1 MVYTSTNLIDRN
13 LAEIDEFLNGFSVQ
27 QWSSSPTGVHR
38 RDGMEPAPAG
48 YHRPRGRRCGM

>member
-27 QWSSSPTGVHR
+27 Q
-38 RDGMEPAPAG
+38 
-48 YHRPRGRRCGM
+48 